1 MTGTGLFLVAVLA
14 LLMSAS
20 GLVAL
25 RPRIVGTTS
34 SRLLKHSSPQLQQLG
49 RRRETNQRNA
59 ALKFSPT
66 SDFLGSAFLL
76 GEVEGMAAY
85 EGSGVPLW
93 AVGISFFFTG
103 VTLLTPTVWRKV
115 LQKGNSRNEATVVT
129 GVEDDGTETYA
140 KYLAAQK
147 KDTNKF

>member
-1 MTGTGLFLVAVLA
+1 MTGTGLFLLAVLA
-14 LLMSAS
+14 LLVSAS

-25 RPRIVGTTS
+25 RPKIVGTTS
-34 SRLLKHSSPQLQQLG
+34 LRILKHSSQLQLG
-49 RRRETNQRNA
+49 RRRA
-59 ALKFSPT
+59 SLKFSPA

-93 AVGISFFFTG
+93 AVGVSFGLTF

-115 LQKGNSRNEATVVT
+115 LQKGNTRNEATVVT

-147 KDTNKF
+147 EDKPKF

>member
-1 MTGTGLFLVAVLA
+1 MTGTGLFLLAVLA
-14 LLMSAS
+14 LLVSAS

-25 RPRIVGTTS
+25 RPKIVGTTS
-34 SRLLKHSSPQLQQLG
+34 LRILKHSSQLQQLD
-49 RRRETNQRNA
+49 RRRDA
-59 ALKFSPT
+59 SLKFSPA

-93 AVGISFFFTG
+93 AVGVSFGLTF

-115 LQKGNSRNEATVVT
+115 LQKGNTRNETTVVT

-147 KDTNKF
+147 SRE